1 MLQRNLT
8 DREYYGLLST
18 SMILGEWLC
27 RLNPLPHLFC
37 YLVSDC
43 AWICVDE
50 DMINRPRSE
59 LILHHVATIM
69 SILCEYLCPDA
80 FTFNL
85 FMLLEINTV
94 ILLLKKNYRTRFL
107 KYLLRYTWIIARLF
121 ILPYAL
127 YYHKFY
133 VLPGRDSIYGI
144 LHLGP
149 VILYILSVQW
159 SLQMN
164 FPWVLRD
171 KETIYSS
178 LFLLVPLI
186 NNNINSQWYTC
197 IILLGLFSYLF
208 HNSHGNI
215 YLNSGDNASIVCC
228 CILSCWE
235 NPSVFYMGTIYILSF
250 LIRINNV
257 VFLHHYVYEMT
268 LVYNMYF
275 RSNLI
280 PYIIPTICGYY
291 WMQKTGNTYLWHIGN
306 GFYMLGVSCDLF
318 GDKYVT

>member
-18 SMILGEWLC
+18 SMILVEWLC
-27 RLNPLPHLFC
+27 SLNPLPHLFC

-43 AWICVDE
+43 AWICVDK

-59 LILHHVATIM
+59 LILHHVSTM
-69 SILCEYLCPDA
+69 VGILCDYFCPDA

-121 ILPYAL
+121 LLPYGL

-133 VLPGRDSIYGI
+133 VLYGKDVIYGI

-164 FPWVLRD
+164 FPGILRD
-171 KETIYSS
+171 KETRYSS
-178 LFLLVPLI
+178 LFLLAPII
-186 NNNINSQWYTC
+186 NNNIDPQWYVC
-197 IILLGLFSYLF
+197 IILLGLSSYLF
-208 HNSHGNI
+208 HNSRGNI
-215 YLNSGDNASIVCC
+215 YLNSGDNAGIVCC

-235 NPSVFYMGTIYILSF
+235 NLSVFNTAIIYIFCFFVRLNN
-250 LIRINNV
+250 IR
-257 VFLHHYVYEMT
+257 FLHTYVYEMT
-268 LVYNMYF
+268 LVYNLYCRF
-275 RSNLI
+275 PLI
-280 PYIIPTICGYY
+280 VYIIPTICGYY
-291 WMQKTGNTYLWHIGN
+291 WMQKTGNAYLWHIGN
-306 GFYMLGVSCDLF
+306 GFYMLGVSRYLF
-318 GDKYVT
+318 GDMN